1 MTDLFWDSLCKEHG
15 GLSHAVVHEASH
27 AVVAIHLGVSFVDV
41 SGNSDP
47 WNHRFDETRV
57 IGGGVRLTSIE
68 DFERR
73 VREDPLSSLQFCLAG
88 ALGER
93 AAFAHSLDRSYE
105 LDVNLWRTLAGL
117 REEQTMETIERALGV
132 PIAELTAS
140 TNAILKAR
148 SSSLVA
154 LAQLLGESA
163 DLSLT
168 FNEVAEIVTHHG

>member
-1 MTDLFWDSLCKEHG
+1 
-15 GLSHAVVHEASH
+15 
-27 AVVAIHLGVSFVDV
+27 
-41 SGNSDP
+41 
-47 WNHRFDETRV
+47 
-57 IGGGVRLTSIE
+57 
-68 DFERR
+68 
-73 VREDPLSSLQFCLAG
+73 
-88 ALGER
+88 
-93 AAFAHSLDRSYE
+93 
-105 LDVNLWRTLAGL
+105 
-117 REEQTMETIERALGV
+117 METIERALGV